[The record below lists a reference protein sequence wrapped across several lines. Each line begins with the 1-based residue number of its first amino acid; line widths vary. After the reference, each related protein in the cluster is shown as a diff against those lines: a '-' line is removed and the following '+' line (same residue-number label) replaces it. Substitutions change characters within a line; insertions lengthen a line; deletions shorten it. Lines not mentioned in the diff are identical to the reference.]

1 MPHNTNT
8 ANVPTHN
15 PYSPLDQ
22 SAMQPST
29 NGMTNGHSS
38 SFNVTAPNAP
48 VTYSRIQSVTA
59 DDRIEKPSIARAN
72 AAVSSDKPS
81 GEPDYVEKYKDYVRP
96 SSSPPPPCNLPIR
109 KAAVQDANTQERVVR
124 PPAARP
130 VLGPR

>member
-1 MPHNTNT
+1 MPHNTTT

-29 NGMTNGHSS
+29 DGMTNGHSS

-48 VTYSRIQSVTA
+48 VTYSRIQAVSA

-81 GEPDYVEKYKDYVRP
+81 GDPDYVEKYKDYVCLALLAP
-96 SSSPPPPCNLPIR
+96 SSYNPPN
-109 KAAVQDANTQERVVR
+109 AVKLFVT
-124 PPAARP
+124 
-130 VLGPR
+130 GC